1 MGDRT
6 EPAPWSGDADPALD
20 LHDISVEA
28 GGIVWNI
35 LRRALSNEVIIPGDV
50 LHVDFGV
57 KLMAQDPSSRSGLF

>member
-1 MGDRT
+1 M
-6 EPAPWSGDADPALD
+6 D
-20 LHDISVEA
+20 LHYISVEA
-28 GGIVWNI
+28 GWIVWSI